1 MGASRGHESLPKC
14 SGRVLGQED
23 ADSRVREGWLVGE
36 KGEPHSAQERDPS
49 PPPPDQHRPT
59 SVLGPPSVRTAA
71 SGGACG
77 LQGRPTTRARRPGDQ
92 FSSVAQSCPTLQT
105 PWTATRQASLP
116 ITNSRSLLKLLSTEL
131 VRPSKHLILL
141 SLLLPPSIFPSIRGF
156 SDESV
161 LCIVWPKYWSFS
173 RGPQPSC
180 FLTCS

>member
-1 MGASRGHESLPKC
+1 MAASLAARSQVKRKVKRLPHVSGTGGQRVGASRGHESLPKC
-14 SGRVLGQED
+14 SGRVLGKED

-92 FSSVAQSCPTLQT
+92 FSSVAQSCPTLRPHGLQHARLPCPSPT
-105 PWTATRQASLP
+105 PRVYS
-116 ITNSRSLLKLLSTEL
+116 NSC
-131 VRPSKHLILL
+131 PS
-141 SLLLPPSIFPSIRGF
+141 S
-156 SDESV
+156 
-161 LCIVWPKYWSFS
+161 
-173 RGPQPSC
+173 Q
-180 FLTCS
+180 